1 MSMPVRARA
10 ASHMDVDMDVDMDLH
25 MDVDVD
31 MDIDVI
37 GTCLA
42 ELEPR
47 ALWRRLG
54 LGRHTKA
61 LG

>member
-1 MSMPVRARA
+1 
-10 ASHMDVDMDVDMDLH
+10 MDVDMDVDMDLH